1 MEQFRTTQLIEINE
15 LRLLWNGS
23 FCMANWIWVCLNTFS
38 IFAVYLLFTGV
49 EWEIVPKAPIKLKYA
64 ESKNCSHLNVAIVD
78 LYVAIF
84 INNNSSSNRIWIS
97 ERVECT
103 VILLNEQVFHFHR
116 TSCNLKRMKKK
127 SPAKTC
133 QNVENKR
140 TNSVKQGKGKKKSA
154 SSETSKHKIDC
165 EKVGELNE
173 MKRQT
178 EKRLKLHVA
187 FCAPRK
193 SETGIR

>member
-103 VILLNEQVFHFHR
+103 VILLNEKVFHFHR
-116 TSCNLKRMKKK
+116 TSCNLKRMKKRVRRK
-127 SPAKTC
+127 LVKMLRTRERIAL
-133 QNVENKR
+133 NKG
-140 TNSVKQGKGKKKSA
+140 NGKRKA
-154 SSETSKHKIDC
+154 P
-165 EKVGELNE
+165 V
-173 MKRQT
+173 Q
-178 EKRLKLHVA
+178 KLA
-187 FCAPRK
+187 NTK
-193 SETGIR
+193 